1 MTDGPALVIF
11 DCDGV
16 LVDSEPISARCV
28 ASALGAAG
36 YGIDEAQVLERFLGL
51 GSQSM
56 CAIVE
61 GELGRPLPGDFLPD
75 LRRDMLAAFER
86 ELRPIEGAAQLLD
99 RLEMPRCVASSSHP
113 ERIRRSLEIT
123 GLKARLAPHLFSAT
137 MVDRGKP
144 APDLF
149 LYAAGQMA
157 VAAPACV
164 VVEDSEAG
172 VRAGKAA
179 GMTVV
184 GFTGG
189 SHVTPA
195 RHGPK
200 LESAGADVVIDA
212 MTKLGEILPQCGRSF
227 SPGIDGFRW

>member
-28 ASALGAAG
+28 AAALEAAG
-36 YGIDEAQVLERFLGL
+36 YEIDESRVLDRFLGL
-51 GSQSM
+51 SNQSM

-61 GELGRPLPGDFLPD
+61 GEMGCTLPGDFLTC

-86 ELRPIEGAAQLLD
+86 ELGPIEGVAQMLD
-99 RLEMPRCVASSSHP
+99 HLTAPRCVASSSYP
-113 ERIRRSLEIT
+113 ERICRSLEIT
-123 GLKARLAPHLFSAT
+123 GLKERLAPHLFSAT
-137 MVDRGKP
+137 MVARGKP

-149 LYAAGQMA
+149 LYAAKQMA
-157 VAAPACV
+157 VAAQACV

-179 GMTVV
+179 GMTVI
-184 GFTGG
+184 GFAGG

-200 LESAGADVVIDA
+200 LESAGADVVVDA
-212 MTKLGEILPQCGRSF
+212 MTTLAEILPQ
-227 SPGIDGFRW
+227 